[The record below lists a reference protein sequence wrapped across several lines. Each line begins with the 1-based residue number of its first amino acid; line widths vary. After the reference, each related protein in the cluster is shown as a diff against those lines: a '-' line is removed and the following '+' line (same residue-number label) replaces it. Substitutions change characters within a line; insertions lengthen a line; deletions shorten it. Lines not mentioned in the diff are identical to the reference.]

1 MDNSTD
7 KCCRCACYGNGAIGI
22 VVAQMLLLFGALLS
36 SAAMGDCQLVSGTPS
51 YWLPDNLRDYPE
63 PYNPI
68 DSNID
73 PEPNFQE
80 QTVGFFFWE
89 LVWIVFHRRSTF
101 ECQPLL
107 ILPCFTISFRKMES
121 AAGIY
126 LTTICQTGG
135 MKKFG
140 SFTLT

>member
-1 MDNSTD
+1 MGESTD

-22 VVAQMLLLFGALLS
+22 VVAQMLLLFGALFS
-36 SAAMGDCQLVSGTPS
+36 SAGMGDCQLVSGTPS

-63 PYNPI
+63 LYDPI
-68 DSNID
+68 NGNID

-89 LVWIVFHRRSTF
+89 LVRIVFHHRSTF

-107 ILPCFTISFRKMES
+107 TWPFSRFLSEKWRVQLAYP
-121 AAGIY
+121 
-126 LTTICQTGG
+126 
-135 MKKFG
+135 
-140 SFTLT
+140 